1 MQTSTGCLSKN
12 QQVFPLFDETL
23 GYSVQQYV
31 LRQDV
36 FESQALSFS
45 DATTQWGLIIYKLA
59 FFIHIITF
67 YKVSSY

>member
-1 MQTSTGCLSKN
+1 MQTSTGCLSHN

-45 DATTQWGLIIYKLA
+45 DATTQQGLAIYKFA
-59 FFIHIITF
+59 VVIHIITF
-67 YKVSSY
+67 YKVSSN

>member
-1 MQTSTGCLSKN
+1 MCTYEHERWLNKKITCADFSTGCLSKN

-45 DATTQWGLIIYKLA
+45 DATTQ
-59 FFIHIITF
+59 
-67 YKVSSY
+67 